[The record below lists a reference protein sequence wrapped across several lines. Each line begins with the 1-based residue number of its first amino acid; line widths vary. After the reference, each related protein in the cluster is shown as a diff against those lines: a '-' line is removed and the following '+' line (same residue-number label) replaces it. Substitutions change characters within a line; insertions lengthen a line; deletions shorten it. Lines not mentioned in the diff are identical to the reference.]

1 MQEVNSFGD
10 LNEKSLEIILNFKSS
25 ASFENTVNSE
35 LSKLKEDI
43 KKTIDTLPSREK
55 EILMLRYFQ
64 GQGLTQD
71 QISEKLLIPKYQVNQ
86 ILLGGINLI
95 KEKVKTGS
103 PALDNKK
110 FSGEA
115 AQKNQGVQTGL
126 FPVIASLFVF
136 FIVFFCTLFVFQG
149 HLLDKTPSFKNFV
162 SIAGTSLKENLP
174 TFAFFNVEKRKV
186 NTTDV
191 KKIRISGS
199 TSLLLL
205 AKRWQDAFSIE
216 YPKYRLE
223 LVASDSDSG
232 INSLINGQIEIA
244 NSSRP
249 VTFLDQKSA
258 GGKGIE
264 LSELRIALDALVV
277 IVNSKNSVN
286 ELSLNDLKKIF
297 AGEIKNWREI
307 SSYEEQI
314 FPVVREQ
321 GSGTND
327 FVISR
332 ILDGND
338 FSELIPR
345 KNTNPELIKFVS
357 LNTGAVSF
365 VNSINYPWD
374 DLNIKYLKI
383 KSFDDLT
390 SFSPFEGRGLN
401 ETAIRYGDY
410 PLSHYL
416 YLVTVSNPPR
426 GVQKF
431 LKWVH
436 SSKGQEVV
444 KYSGLIPIQ
453 GKEES

>member
-10 LNEKSLEIILNFKSS
+10 LNEKSLEIILNFKPS
-25 ASFENTVNSE
+25 ANFENTVNSE

-103 PALDNKK
+103 FSPASIPAPALDNKK
-110 FSGEA
+110 
-115 AQKNQGVQTGL
+115 QTGL
-126 FPVIASLFVF
+126 FPIIASLFVF

-205 AKRWQDAFSIE
+205 AKRWRDAFSIE
-216 YPKYRLE
+216 YPKYKLE

-264 LSELRIALDALVV
+264 LLELRIALDALVV

-357 LNTGAVSF
+357 TNTGAVSF

-374 DLNIKYLKI
+374 DPNIKYLKI

-390 SFSPFEGRGLN
+390 SFSPFEGKGLN